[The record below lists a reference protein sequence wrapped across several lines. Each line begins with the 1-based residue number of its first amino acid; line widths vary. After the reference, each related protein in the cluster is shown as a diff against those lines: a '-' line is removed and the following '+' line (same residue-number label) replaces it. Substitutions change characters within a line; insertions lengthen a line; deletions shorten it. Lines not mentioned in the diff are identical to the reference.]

1 MLFPRD
7 KKCNQLRWLLPNSI
21 IIQII
26 YYFYFKL
33 YFNFI
38 SLTKTFIRSSLF
50 VELIVKIT
58 IQTKTL

>member
-38 SLTKTFIRSSLF
+38 SPTKTFIESSLF